1 MTEAILDF
9 LKNLPEEL
17 IVFLISILP
26 IIELRGAVPIGAI
39 FGLPFYTNYA
49 LSVLGNILPIPFILL
64 FIPKILDFLA
74 RFKIFRPMVEW
85 LRKKANK
92 HSSKVLGDEA
102 RPSTESI
109 EASAAADSTAEAQAV
124 TEEAQATTAEAQAA
138 TAEAVDTATEAVETS
153 VEAVDTVGEEGEIT
167 ADTVE
172 ESIPSAPRTKQKRKM
187 SKAIFIA
194 LLLFVALPA
203 PGTGGWTGALI
214 ASLFDLPKKWSFLS
228 IFLGVLLCG
237 VIMCLASY
245 GVLGFLSFLL

>member
-1 MTEAILDF
+1 
-9 LKNLPEEL
+9 
-17 IVFLISILP
+17 
-26 IIELRGAVPIGAI
+26 
-39 FGLPFYTNYA
+39 
-49 LSVLGNILPIPFILL
+49 
-64 FIPKILDFLA
+64 
-74 RFKIFRPMVEW
+74 MVEW

-109 EASAAADSTAEAQAV
+109 EASVAADSTAEAINATAEAIDSTAEAQAV
-124 TEEAQATTAEAQAA
+124 TEKAQAV
-138 TAEAVDTATEAVETS
+138 TAEAVDTATEVAETS
-153 VEAVDTVGEEGEIT
+153 VEAVDTVGEESEIT

-172 ESIPSAPRTKQKRKM
+172 ASTPSAPRAKTKRKM